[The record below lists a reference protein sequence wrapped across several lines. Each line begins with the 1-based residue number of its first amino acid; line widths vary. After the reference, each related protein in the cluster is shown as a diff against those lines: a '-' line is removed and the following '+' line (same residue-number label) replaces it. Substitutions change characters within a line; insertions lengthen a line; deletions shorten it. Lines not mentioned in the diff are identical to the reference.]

1 MKRTISAMVG
11 KGSLNHNS
19 REFYASNVDP
29 SRSHL
34 NIEFCHE
41 DIRNVYNELFDEA
54 QERFNAKQTRN
65 DRRIEDYYEKICS
78 SKQEKPFHEIVLQ
91 IGNKDD
97 TGIHTELAE
106 TAKQCLIQYAN
117 GFQARNPTLRVF
129 WSHLHMDEATP
140 HITYCHE
147 NIKTVFHELFDEALK
162 RYNDKQTRADRK
174 IEDYYEKIRSSKQE
188 KPFHEIILQVG
199 NKDDMSAE
207 GEDGQLAAAVLDEYM
222 RGFQERNPQLRV
234 FSAHL
239 HMDEATPHLHI
250 DFVPFTTG
258 SKRGLDTRVSLKQA
272 LAAQGFKGG
281 TRGDTEWS
289 QWVRSEKEQ
298 LAAVMERHGI
308 EWEDKGTHDKHL
320 SVMDYKKEQRAKE
333 IAELEAV
340 KAKKQGQVERQEQR
354 LKELAPAVRN
364 MEQLA
369 AQFSDDPER
378 ILPEPGPLES
388 AKSYRE
394 KKAKPLLAQ
403 IVKVLRSLYRAYVEL
418 KRKYERL
425 QGDYGRAREGNE
437 RLSDRLQETKLE
449 NKALRGAVADFE
461 RVKRAFGPEEVERAV
476 EDAKRREAQE
486 REQKKA
492 KRRFR
497 RGAR

>member
-11 KGSLNHNS
+11 QGSVNHNS
-19 REFYASNVDP
+19 RKFNAKNTDSE
-29 SRSHL
+29 RSHL
-34 NIEFCHE
+34 N
-41 DIRNVYNELFDEA
+41 
-54 QERFNAKQTRN
+54 
-65 DRRIEDYYEKICS
+65 
-78 SKQEKPFHEIVLQ
+78 
-91 IGNKDD
+91 
-97 TGIHTELAE
+97 
-106 TAKQCLIQYAN
+106 
-117 GFQARNPTLRVF
+117 
-129 WSHLHMDEATP
+129 
-140 HITYCHE
+140 ITYCHE

-162 RYNDKQTRADRK
+162 RYNEKQTRADRK

-199 NKDDMSAE
+199 NKDDMSADS
-207 GEDGQLAAAVLDEYM
+207 EDGQLAAAVLDEYM
-222 RGFQERNPQLRV
+222 RGFQKRNPQLRV

-340 KAKKQGQVERQEQR
+340 KAKMQGQVERQEQH
-354 LKELAPAVRN
+354 LKELAPAVKN

-369 AQFSDDPER
+369 AQFTDDPER

-403 IVKVLRSLYRAYVEL
+403 IVKVLRYLYRAYVEI
-418 KRKYERL
+418 KGKYERL
-425 QGDYGRAREGNE
+425 QGDYGRVREGNAS
-437 RLSDRLQETKLE
+437 LSDRLQEVKLE
-449 NKALRGAVADFE
+449 NKALRGTAADFE
-461 RVKRAFGPEEVERAV
+461 RVKRAFGTEEVERAV
-476 EDAKRREAQE
+476 EEAKRREVLE
-486 REQKKA
+486 KEQRKA
-492 KRRFR
+492 KRKFS
-497 RGAR
+497 RGTR

>member
-1 MKRTISAMVG
+1 MVG
-11 KGSLNHNS
+11 QGSVNHNS
-19 REFYASNVDP
+19 RAFNAKNTDR

-34 NIEFCHE
+34 N
-41 DIRNVYNELFDEA
+41 
-54 QERFNAKQTRN
+54 
-65 DRRIEDYYEKICS
+65 
-78 SKQEKPFHEIVLQ
+78 
-91 IGNKDD
+91 
-97 TGIHTELAE
+97 
-106 TAKQCLIQYAN
+106 
-117 GFQARNPTLRVF
+117 
-129 WSHLHMDEATP
+129 
-140 HITYCHE
+140 ITYCHE

-199 NKDDMSAE
+199 NKDDMNADS
-207 GEDGQLAAAVLDEYM
+207 EDGQLAAAVLDEYM

-298 LAAVMERHGI
+298 LSLVMERHGI

-320 SVMDYKKEQRAKE
+320 SVLDYKKEQRAKE
-333 IAELEAV
+333 IAVLETV
-340 KAKKQGQVERQEQR
+340 KAEKENQVESQERR
-354 LKELAPAVRN
+354 LKELAPAVKN
-364 MEQLA
+364 MERLA
-369 AQFSDDPER
+369 ADFSANPEE
-378 ILPEPGPLES
+378 ILPEPGTLETGR
-388 AKSYRE
+388 AYRE

-403 IVKVLRSLYRAYVEL
+403 IVKVLRSLYLAYVEL
-418 KRKYERL
+418 RGKFERL
-425 QGDYGRAREGNE
+425 QGDYGRVRESNI
-437 RLSDRLQETKLE
+437 RLSDRLQEVKLE
-449 NKALRGAVADFE
+449 NKAMRQVSADYE
-461 RVKRAFGPEEVERAV
+461 RVKRAFGPEQVDRILEAAYQQEQVE
-476 EDAKRREAQE
+476 KE
-486 REQKKA
+486 RKW
-492 KRRFR
+492 
-497 RGAR
+497 GARSKMRVGAR